1 MGQTEEQNTIINHNY
16 LLEKTTLSS
25 GKYVILSRLG
35 EGGFG
40 ITYKAMQVGLN
51 KIVCIKEYF
60 LAGRCVRRAG
70 TPFVEIQGDNTA
82 TYMKYQEAFVKE
94 ARMLSDFHHPNIVNV
109 TDVFSENNTSYMVMD
124 FIEGM
129 SLQKIVDDNGPLS
142 YPQAVNYMAQIASA
156 VGYVHQ
162 RHVLHRDIK
171 PDNIM
176 ITADHK
182 AILIDFGS
190 AREFEHDKT
199 QAHTSMI
206 THGYAPTEQYT
217 TKSRK
222 GSYTDIYAI
231 GATLY
236 FVLTGQVPMESAA
249 RLTEKMTE
257 PRALNYSIPPEANR
271 TILKAMQIKA
281 ENRHQTIDEF
291 MDDLRNVKPSK
302 LVDENIGGGSRGK
315 AWILAVVGIAV
326 VLVGGLLAYLFMGF
340 GSNSQDILE
349 LGAPDVEIYNFS
361 GEYKYPMIYVEGGD
375 FVMGSDDADSDDN
388 PRHSVTISDFYIGQM
403 EVSRGLYKQIMGI
416 NADPSGSE
424 PETTIN
430 GEVATDAYY
439 DMLPVENISYDDAKR
454 FIAKLNKKTGA
465 DFMLPTEAQWE
476 YAARGGKYSKGTR
489 YAGSMDVGGIWYNQN
504 DTAPVDYDGNKNEL
518 GIYNMSGNV
527 AEWCADFYDEN
538 YYNESAG
545 MVNPYNGE
553 EMSKDVNCVVFRGGG
568 YDTTDTSELTTTY
581 RDFEYQDDCRP
592 SIGIRLVI
600 NK

>member
-236 FVLTGQVPMESAA
+236 FVLTGQVPMEAGA

-257 PRALNYSIPPEANR
+257 PRVLNHSIPPEANR

-326 VLVGGLLAYLFMGF
+326 VLVGGLLA
-340 GSNSQDILE
+340 
-349 LGAPDVEIYNFS
+349 
-361 GEYKYPMIYVEGGD
+361 
-375 FVMGSDDADSDDN
+375 
-388 PRHSVTISDFYIGQM
+388 
-403 EVSRGLYKQIMGI
+403 
-416 NADPSGSE
+416 
-424 PETTIN
+424 
-430 GEVATDAYY
+430 
-439 DMLPVENISYDDAKR
+439 
-454 FIAKLNKKTGA
+454 
-465 DFMLPTEAQWE
+465 
-476 YAARGGKYSKGTR
+476 
-489 YAGSMDVGGIWYNQN
+489 
-504 DTAPVDYDGNKNEL
+504 
-518 GIYNMSGNV
+518 
-527 AEWCADFYDEN
+527 
-538 YYNESAG
+538 
-545 MVNPYNGE
+545 
-553 EMSKDVNCVVFRGGG
+553 
-568 YDTTDTSELTTTY
+568 
-581 RDFEYQDDCRP
+581 
-592 SIGIRLVI
+592 
-600 NK
+600 